1 MSAWRREAVGREPPP
16 HRIGRVEPADEAER
30 PVAPVEPGEEPGA
43 AEADSVGLVAVVA
56 MARTEAQPSVVDQPE
71 EQRHEV
77 KMGRD
82 LGPGRAAVLE
92 RDRSEEHTSE
102 LQSLMRTSYAG
113 LCLDKKNRIYK
124 T

>member
-1 MSAWRREAVGREPPP
+1 M
-16 HRIGRVEPADEAER
+16 RISDWSSDVC
-30 PVAPVEPGEEPGA
+30 A

-92 RDRSEEHTSE
+92 RDRFEDPVDDPDRAEVEAGRSEEHTTE
-102 LQSLMRTSYAG
+102 LQSIMSNAYA
-113 LCLDKKNRIYK
+113 CL
-124 T
+124 

>member
-1 MSAWRREAVGREPPP
+1 M
-16 HRIGRVEPADEAER
+16 RISDWSSDVCSSDL
-30 PVAPVEPGEEPGA
+30 
-43 AEADSVGLVAVVA
+43 DSVGLVAVVA

-92 RDRSEEHTSE
+92 RDRFEDPVDDPDRAEVEAGRSEESRVGKACVGTC
-102 LQSLMRTSYAG
+102 SYRWSPYH
-113 LCLDKKNRIYK
+113 KKKKRRETNEE
-124 T
+124 